1 MPLELLLGVI
11 CIIGFFHKLFVGL
24 VITRCIQLN
33 NFNQIQVCHLLE
45 VFLLLFIKVLTID
58 PHKYHSEV
66 SACPDDQLNDMDSIC
81 HSNHSLGFL
90 AVEIVCIVAV

>member
-33 NFNQIQVCHLLE
+33 NFNQTQVCRLLE
-45 VFLLLFIKVLTID
+45 VFLLLFIIVRTIG

-66 SACPDDQLNDMDSIC
+66 SPCPGDQLNDVDSIC
-81 HSNHSLGFL
+81 HSNHSLGFP
-90 AVEIVCIVAV
+90 AVEIVCIAAV